1 MRKNDYKSTTQEA
14 IPYWFSSS
22 RNHKTEVLKQEIQT
36 NTKYEKNFIKLKLL
50 STSGDERAA
59 GGSNSGLS
67 WKMASISI

>member
-36 NTKYEKNFIKLKLL
+36 NTKYGKN
-50 STSGDERAA
+50 S
-59 GGSNSGLS
+59 SN
-67 WKMASISI
+67 